1 MIIEKTIT
9 DNSRDDIYLDDFAAE
24 GELTVTIT
32 LNEYRKLVQSAT
44 ESKCK
49 REHESWL
56 EQYQRANNAEE
67 RVKELEVEVNTLYK
81 RLSEPSAKEDE
92 GGEG

>member
-56 EQYQRANNAEE
+56 EQYSIREQTMQRNVSKNW
-67 RVKELEVEVNTLYK
+67 K
-81 RLSEPSAKEDE
+81 
-92 GGEG
+92 